1 MSGLLD
7 VFMMKERVNDGSN
20 PILIVLEKA
29 SMLLSLFIIGT
40 IGYGLN
46 LPSWG
51 IGVLV
56 GASLGPVVY
65 VHYYI
70 LYIRPLQKQGN
81 IDGK

>member
-29 SMLLSLFIIGT
+29 SMMLTLFIIGT

-46 LPSWG
+46 LPGWG
-51 IGVLV
+51 IGLLV

-65 VHYYI
+65 IHYYI
-70 LYIRPLQKQGN
+70 LYIRPLKKRGN

>member
-40 IGYGLN
+40 VGYGLN

-56 GASLGPVVY
+56 GVSLGPVVY
-65 VHYYI
+65 LSLIHI
-70 LYIRPLQKQGN
+70 
-81 IDGK
+81 